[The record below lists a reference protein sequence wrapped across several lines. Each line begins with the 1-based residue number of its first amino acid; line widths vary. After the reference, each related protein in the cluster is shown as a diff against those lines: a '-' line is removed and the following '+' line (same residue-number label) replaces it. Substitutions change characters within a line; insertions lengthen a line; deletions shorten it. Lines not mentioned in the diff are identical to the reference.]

1 MGRLKKNLVFICF
14 CVMITLVFPIG
25 GVMAKEKQKLV
36 STKRNEMIDAGF
48 FKFLN
53 GMEMRIFN
61 LAVSQINPKR
71 SVDQARRFEF
81 TVKDFLDYNAGLS
94 DKNNVYSNVKTAV
107 KNLSRVWVSVK
118 PLDGYDS
125 REVSLLTARDYAEN
139 QGRFSVEFNPEVMP
153 YLTDIQK
160 KYTSFLLD
168 TFGTL
173 KSEHSLKLYELF
185 SRWAFEGG
193 FTVAF
198 VDLREMLGI
207 GDKYDR
213 WNNFNQWVLKPAIKE
228 INTKTNLKISM
239 DTLRNG
245 RSIEKIKFSVFD
257 KSKAQAEKKRPKF
270 PHKNKYGQFVK
281 LDRQNPK
288 NSSHEYGLYARD
300 CLKIL
305 ESFYQK
311 IEDIPNED
319 LLFYWIFLAINA
331 SNKSKLGNKKA
342 FTDELKKRGYKI
354 VECELKRIG
363 E

>member
-1 MGRLKKNLVFICF
+1 
-14 CVMITLVFPIG
+14 MITLVFPIG

-71 SVDQARRFEF
+71 SVDQVRRFEF

-139 QGRFSVEFNPEVMP
+139 QGRFSVEFNPEVML

-257 KSKAQAEKKRPKF
+257 KSKAQAEAEKKRPKF
-270 PHKNKYGQFVK
+270 PHKNKYGRFVK
-281 LDRQNPK
+281 LDRQNPR
-288 NSSHEYGLYARD
+288 NSSAEYGKWSVD

-305 ESFYQK
+305 EQYYSQ
-311 IEDIPNED
+311 IEAVTKED
-319 LLFYWIFLAINA
+319 LLYYWIFLASNA
-331 SNKSKLGNKKA
+331 SNKSKLGTKKT
-342 FTDELKKRGYKI
+342 FVNELQNRGYKI
-354 VECELKRIG
+354 VDCELVKV
-363 E
+363 